1 MALALEVGNA
11 SPDGVSTE
19 MSSLA
24 CFLRFLGL
32 GAGVVESCWVESEV
46 EPGVVVSGGD
56 LGTEN
61 PILACLP
68 SLPGM
73 PLRVLIEMEAVV
85 DGLLSVST
93 KSRLVELAV
102 AVAAVEV
109 DAVEVTVVEVTVV
122 EVTVVEATVVE
133 VAAVE

>member
-19 MSSLA
+19 MSSLV

-32 GAGVVESCWVESEV
+32 GAGVVESCRVESEV

-102 AVAAVEV
+102 AAVEV